1 MALLDLAVTHMQVVT
16 GYVNV
21 YFKRGDYGGALAV
34 LDWAL
39 AFYPGL
45 AKPGE
50 PNLLDKGEAALL
62 AIRAEALLRL
72 GDAEGAA
79 ESLRRARDIALRF
92 DAAPSCDVTRLRFV
106 SPDTVASSVDDLGET
121 ALSGVLKFIAEFEDA
136 GLAALWEEVR
146 REK

>member
-1 MALLDLAVTHMQVVT
+1 MQVVT

-21 YFKRGDYGGALAV
+21 YFKRGDYEGALAL

-50 PNLLDKGEAALL
+50 PNFLNKGEAALL
-62 AIRAEALLRL
+62 AVRAEALLRL
-72 GDAEGAA
+72 GNAEGAG

-106 SPDTVASSVDDLGET
+106 APGTLASSVDDLGET
-121 ALSGVLKFIAEFEDA
+121 ALSGVEKFISELEDA
-136 GLAALWEEVR
+136 ALSALWEKVR
-146 REK
+146 RET

>member
-1 MALLDLAVTHMQVVT
+1 MT
-16 GYVNV
+16 
-21 YFKRGDYGGALAV
+21 
-34 LDWAL
+34 
-39 AFYPGL
+39 
-45 AKPGE
+45 
-50 PNLLDKGEAALL
+50 
-62 AIRAEALLRL
+62 RASPRCWPSGQRL